1 MSGVG
6 AGRRQRRLGGRSWP
20 RGGERAAAKPPRKR
34 WKPTRRWQPDFNC
47 DKPGNPVEAMVCQD
61 ESLTRQDNRLE
72 KVYAQALEQAQQ
84 GRPGAEAKLIAE
96 QRRWVKSLKDCV
108 KTEDMHMCLGDV
120 YIMRITQLQAAWGL
134 APSLTPLRYVC
145 KGNATRTVLATFY
158 RTHPPPH
165 GEAGVQRFHRH
176 LAPGP
181 ERQRRALHGVGT
193 GAVDQGPRGQHYL
206 ARRTFGLFQPA
217 FALRTCSRSVAL
229 RRYGV
234 KNKLKMLMC
243 PSTIPLFRSFSPCL
257 ALAREIVNSL

>member
-1 MSGVG
+1 MPGS
-6 AGRRQRRLGGRSWP
+6 ARRLVGLIILCPALALAAGKGGSE
-20 RGGERAAAKPPRKR
+20 GGHGRAAESGKAVEEAAEANAPAA
-34 WKPTRRWQPDFNC
+34 TDFNC

-61 ESLTRQDNRLE
+61 DSLTRQDNRLE

-158 RTHPPPH
+158 RTHPPTVKLEYNGSTAILH
-165 GEAGVQRFHRH
+165 QGLSGSGARYA
-176 LAPGP
+176 APGL
-181 ERQRRALHGVGT
+181 ELWIKGREASIT
-193 GAVDQGPRGQHYL
+193 WRGEPL
-206 ARRTFGLFQPA
+206 DCSSQP
-217 FALRTCSRSVAL
+217 
-229 RRYGV
+229 
-234 KNKLKMLMC
+234 
-243 PSTIPLFRSFSPCL
+243 SP
-257 ALAREIVNSL
+257 